1 MSNRTFTYWIAA
13 VDSANNTGEPKSV
26 TATVNQ
32 PPDYILRTNVNSTFV
47 SNASTNTTV
56 TKTNAFADSG
66 SLFVNVD
73 TSRTYQDHFI
83 GTGSSSSPQYPNWNS
98 FETAAGGQNPYGLP
112 SATSG
117 SYQEILD
124 YGTSLAGTK
133 IVATLTGPH
142 AAGSTSITPKISIS
156 ADNSSYTDY
165 PGSATTDASSSHNTF
180 GTSFRYVKFRYDFA
194 SAGNDDLLKIT
205 AFNMRLET
213 KQKTDAG
220 NGTASAS
227 DSGGTTVNFAV
238 GFVDVESI
246 TVTPKG
252 SSAPVIAI
260 YDFTDTPNP
269 TSFKVLL
276 YNTSG
281 TRVSGDFSWTAR
293 GN

>member
-1 MSNRTFTYWIAA
+1 M
-13 VDSANNTGEPKSV
+13 TGTHE
-26 TATVNQ
+26 
-32 PPDYILRTNVNSTFV
+32 
-47 SNASTNTTV
+47 
-56 TKTNAFADSG
+56 
-66 SLFVNVD
+66 
-73 TSRTYQDHFI
+73 
-83 GTGSSSSPQYPNWNS
+83 
-98 FETAAGGQNPYGLP
+98 
-112 SATSG
+112 
-117 SYQEILD
+117 
-124 YGTSLAGTK
+124 
-133 IVATLTGPH
+133 
-142 AAGSTSITPKISIS
+142 AGSTSITPKISIS
-156 ADNSSYTDY
+156 TDNSSYTDY
-165 PGSATTDASSSHNTF
+165 AGVATTSSSSTHNAF

-213 KQKTDAG
+213 KQKTDSG
-220 NGTASAS
+220 SGTASAS
-227 DSGGTTVNFAV
+227 DSGGTTVNFSTSV
-238 GFVDVESI
+238 GGGTYFVDVVSI